1 MAVEAIRYTRMKK
14 LLRKFRSQAKPPETG
29 GRITNETVAE
39 HRERVLAGGRKF
51 KYPLQY
57 TKHRV
62 LVISTVL
69 SVLAVV
75 LFVVFFAWSLYFG
88 QAYDRFTYGLTRV
101 FPVPVA
107 KVDADFVRY
116 SDYLSE
122 LRSSVHYL
130 TTKEAVNFNSVDGKR
145 QLDYLKRR
153 ALDKSMLDAY
163 VAALA
168 SKHNIRIEDKEVD
181 DFVQRQIVANKLGV
195 SESVYKQV
203 ISDYYDW
210 TFDEYKRSVRKELL
224 AKKVN
229 AALDG
234 QSKSRIV
241 EYKNY
246 INGGGDFASV
256 AATQSEDEATKAQG
270 GDVGFVSKS
279 SDDPNGLIQIASAMQ
294 PNQVSDI
301 IEGADGFYL
310 IKLLE
315 KRDNGDVRFAKIFIA
330 YKAVA
335 SQYQALQ
342 ESGKI
347 TEFIKVE
354 KLANPINQ

>member
-1 MAVEAIRYTRMKK
+1 MKK
-14 LLRKFRSQAKPPETG
+14 LLRKFKSQARPPETG

-62 LVISTVL
+62 LVISIVL
-69 SVLAVV
+69 SILAII
-75 LFVVFFAWSLYFG
+75 LFVAFFAWSLYFG
-88 QAYDRFTYGLTRV
+88 QAYDRFTYGLTKV

-107 KVDADFVRY
+107 KVDTDFVRY

-153 ALDKSMLDAY
+153 ALDKSVMDTY
-163 VAALA
+163 IAALA
-168 SKHNIRIEDKEVD
+168 AKNNIQLSDKEVD

-224 AKKVN
+224 SKKVN
-229 AALDG
+229 AALDTE
-234 QSKSRIV
+234 SKARIT
-241 EYKNY
+241 EYLQY
-246 INGGGDFASV
+246 INDGGDFASV
-256 AATQSEDEATKAQG
+256 AATQSDDQATRAQG
-270 GDVGFVSKS
+270 GDVGFVSRN
-279 SDDPNGLIQIASAMQ
+279 SDDPNGLIEIASGLQ
-294 PNQVSDI
+294 PGQVSGV

-335 SQYQALQ
+335 QKFEQLQ
-342 ESGKI
+342 KEGKI
-347 TEFIKVE
+347 TEYIKIE
-354 KLANPINQ
+354 KFVDPISQ